1 MPCLAG
7 RSSWMI
13 CLMFSNT
20 LTLPTFGHCRRRE
33 TEIKHGRVAM
43 FATMGQ
49 KLKQVRLHSWMRQW
63 PCMNFG
69 FFIILVQGYIAPE
82 YYRFD
87 GYLSPSMNLKF
98 SDVPNGLKVQLRR
111 WCRVI
116 FSDFQRFS
124 LGFNMFCFN
133 DIFSINVNF
142 RCFIIFMLL
151 LRGLNLGDLDA
162 QLFPPK
168 SRRSPWC
175 PKRAGRRS
183 LLSLASS
190 SWLSTRRPP
199 SQAGFMLFAVRG
211 LGLFASWH
219 FLKAIMERAT
229 SALAWSASATPSRI
243 LRQGPSYMTT
253 VITWYCMQ
261 LCTFFRLCLL
271 WSSHVFEHVSIS

>member
-1 MPCLAG
+1 MSCSVLELCWCRFSARSKSILRLRRPCGWPGTCRLLGPPWSFQGQGSWGLQEAGLMLMPCLAG

-111 WCRVI
+111 WCRMI
-116 FSDFQRFS
+116 FSSFQRFS

-142 RCFIIFMLL
+142 RCFPILMLH
-151 LRGLNLGDLDA
+151 LNS
-162 QLFPPK
+162 FERFEPSWSWWSIVPP
-168 SRRSPWC
+168 
-175 PKRAGRRS
+175 
-183 LLSLASS
+183 
-190 SWLSTRRPP
+190 
-199 SQAGFMLFAVRG
+199 
-211 LGLFASWH
+211 
-219 FLKAIMERAT
+219 
-229 SALAWSASATPSRI
+229 
-243 LRQGPSYMTT
+243 
-253 VITWYCMQ
+253 
-261 LCTFFRLCLL
+261 
-271 WSSHVFEHVSIS
+271 

>member
-1 MPCLAG
+1 
-7 RSSWMI
+7 
-13 CLMFSNT
+13 
-20 LTLPTFGHCRRRE
+20 
-33 TEIKHGRVAM
+33 
-43 FATMGQ
+43 
-49 KLKQVRLHSWMRQW
+49 
-63 PCMNFG
+63 
-69 FFIILVQGYIAPE
+69 
-82 YYRFD
+82 
-87 GYLSPSMNLKF
+87 
-98 SDVPNGLKVQLRR
+98 
-111 WCRVI
+111 
-116 FSDFQRFS
+116 
-124 LGFNMFCFN
+124 MFCFN

-175 PKRAGRRS
+175 PKRAGLRF

-229 SALAWSASATPSRI
+229 SALA
-243 LRQGPSYMTT
+243 
-253 VITWYCMQ
+253 
-261 LCTFFRLCLL
+261 
-271 WSSHVFEHVSIS
+271 